1 MKIVEPK
8 YEILTDISEGGIK
21 ELQQIE
27 RVARVCY
34 KSEDKITP
42 DGESAK
48 KLVGFLVKQGHEAML
63 EHERYIT
70 ALDELGFEMFRTKAG
85 VNICHTTSTG
95 SFMINLNGEDFVDML
110 VSYAETFDPNTY
122 VSLKVKSHSSTQ
134 DISAVLKNAQEIQ
147 ILLLRL
153 AIKLVKIRKEVE

>member
-1 MKIVEPK
+1 MK
-8 YEILTDISEGGIK
+8 EID
-21 ELQQIE
+21 
-27 RVARVCY
+27 
-34 KSEDKITP
+34 
-42 DGESAK
+42 
-48 KLVGFLVKQGHEAML
+48 
-63 EHERYIT
+63 ERYIT

-95 SFMINLNGEDFVDML
+95 SFMINLNGEDFADML